1 MFSALSLLVF
11 CFLFFFE
18 ALVLAR
24 SLSFGNL
31 VSRSC
36 STYFD
41 KVTTFSLLKISFSS
55 SVSHETMAD
64 FIVSFNCNRVF
75 WYKGQVARKCRSSS
89 IIGSNNGRCD
99 SVSASGPQHILHT
112 FLFHS
117 LGDGCLI
124 SIVQELV
131 FFHIR

>member
-55 SVSHETMAD
+55 SVSHETMSD

-75 WYKGQVARKCRSSS
+75 WYKGQVARKCCSSS
-89 IIGSNNGRCD
+89 IIGSKNGRCD
-99 SVSASGPQHILHT
+99 KEWPEDRSIFYNTSSTIY
-112 FLFHS
+112 
-117 LGDGCLI
+117 CLI
-124 SIVQELV
+124 PVWSDISG
-131 FFHIR
+131 FC

>member
-1 MFSALSLLVF
+1 MFSALSLLVL

-41 KVTTFSLLKISFSS
+41 KETTFSLLQISFSS

-64 FIVSFNCNRVF
+64 FIVSFNCNREEMLFVLYAF
-75 WYKGQVARKCRSSS
+75 SVYAKKEERNDGARAK
-89 IIGSNNGRCD
+89 
-99 SVSASGPQHILHT
+99 
-112 FLFHS
+112 
-117 LGDGCLI
+117 
-124 SIVQELV
+124 
-131 FFHIR
+131 

>member
-64 FIVSFNCNRVF
+64 NRYYAQLYTGLTQGFIWYDHEYSNLSSCSDSIFVSVLINT
-75 WYKGQVARKCRSSS
+75 
-89 IIGSNNGRCD
+89 GS
-99 SVSASGPQHILHT
+99 PL
-112 FLFHS
+112 
-117 LGDGCLI
+117 
-124 SIVQELV
+124 
-131 FFHIR
+131 